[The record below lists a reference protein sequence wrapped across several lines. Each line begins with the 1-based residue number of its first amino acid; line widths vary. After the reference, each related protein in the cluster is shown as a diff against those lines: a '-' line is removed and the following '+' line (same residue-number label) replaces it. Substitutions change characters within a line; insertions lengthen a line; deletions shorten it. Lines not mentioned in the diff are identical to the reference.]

1 MRKIIGSIV
10 LTTALIGCLCGC
22 GVKARD
28 DQPMKKSVTNA
39 ESTTEAPEKATS
51 VSENPAEVP
60 EHFENMEYVI
70 HALMAQQHAKKL
82 SYYGT
87 DTESKDADSFFYSM
101 AVLTSLMQ
109 HETGLGDAEDKDGFY
124 YIGENT
130 YAMYASALY
139 ASYGTDMEAPEIP
152 EKSEYVTRDDENDLI
167 GFVKGNVS
175 SRVEITSCVK
185 DGKSY
190 KMTASLLDE
199 DGDVEGN
206 YEILLVPSEFE
217 GENNQFYYSVS
228 EFSSTDEGELDFDD
242 DDKNS
247 SGTETPDYDEEDDN
261 DADDIENEETAN
273 DYDQNDDAA
282 LISQEEAL
290 KEAKDE
296 YGDGEYTFDGK
307 ETVGNRTYYCFTKKD
322 DDGNKKKILISEDGE
337 DTISGVK
344 NEDGSWSFDQ

>member
-1 MRKIIGSIV
+1 MKKIIGSIV
-10 LTTALIGCLCGC
+10 LTSALLGCLCGC
-22 GVKARD
+22 GIRARD
-28 DQPMKKSVTNA
+28 EQPMKKSVTNA
-39 ESTTEAPEKATS
+39 ESTTTVPEEATTETQ
-51 VSENPAEVP
+51 NNAEVP

-70 HALMAQQHAKKL
+70 HALMAQNHAKKL

-101 AVLTSLMQ
+101 AVLTSLMEN
-109 HETGLGDAEDKDGFY
+109 ETSVGDAEEKDGFY
-124 YIGENT
+124 YISENV

-139 ASYGTDMEAPEIP
+139 ASYGTDMEAPDIP
-152 EKSEYVTRDDENDLI
+152 EKSDYVTRDDESDRV

-175 SRVEITSCVK
+175 SRVEISSCKKEGNSYRLTAVLLDK
-185 DGKSY
+185 DGEK
-190 KMTASLLDE
+190 
-199 DGDVEGN
+199 EGN
-206 YEILLVPSEFE
+206 YEIVLVPSEFE
-217 GENNQFYYSVS
+217 GENNQFYYSVA
-228 EFSSTDEGELDFDD
+228 EFSSSDEGELDFDD
-242 DDKNS
+242 DNKNS
-247 SGTETPDYDEEDDN
+247 SQTETPDYDEEDDN

-296 YGDGEYTFDGK
+296 YGDGEYSFDGK
-307 ETVGNRTYYCFTKKD
+307 ETVGNRDYYSFTKTD

-344 NEDGSWSFDQ
+344 NDDGSWSFDQ